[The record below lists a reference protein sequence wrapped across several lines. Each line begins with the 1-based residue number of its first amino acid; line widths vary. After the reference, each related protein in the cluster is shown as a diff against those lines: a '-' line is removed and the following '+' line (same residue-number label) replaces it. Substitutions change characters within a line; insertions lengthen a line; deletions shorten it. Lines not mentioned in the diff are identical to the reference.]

1 MDPYLFIIIAS
12 GAIIVSHLFNVL
24 AQRTNMPSVLMLIV
38 LGLIMHQVL
47 ASYGYSK
54 PGPILTQ
61 VLNVL
66 GISGLIMIV
75 LEAAL
80 ELKLSV
86 IPRQLIIR
94 SFFVALLTLAG
105 TTVAITY
112 IIQYFTEADLYLCIV
127 YSVPLS
133 IVSSAIVL
141 PSVAR
146 LQGDRRD
153 FMVFESTFSDILGIM
168 LFYFLIEDNS
178 GSSATTI
185 GLNLAGNILLT
196 IAVSIVASFILLW
209 LFQRIRSKV
218 KFFLLIAV
226 LMLLYALGKKMNLS
240 SLLIILVFG
249 MMVSNQSLIFR
260 GWLARITGGH
270 TKNNIEQELHLVT
283 AETAFVV
290 RTFFFLV
297 FGISIDVMRL
307 LDIDVIMIGLAVTVA
322 IYLVRGVV
330 VAALRTPAW
339 ATVTTVAPRG
349 LITILLAYNI
359 PEHLKIPDR
368 DGSVLL
374 VVILTTSLIMMFG
387 LMSDGS
393 KHDLSTVEAGMK
405 DAENGALPES
415 GKAAAAAPAPVSG
428 PTFTSTSTDDH

>member
-1 MDPYLFIIIAS
+1 MDPYLFIIVAS

-24 AQRTNMPSVLMLIV
+24 AQRTNIPSVLMLIV
-38 LGLIMHQVL
+38 LGLILNQVM
-47 ASYGYSK
+47 ANYGHSK
-54 PGPILTQ
+54 PGPILGQ

-86 IPRQLIIR
+86 IPRQLIVR

-105 TTVAITY
+105 TTAAITY
-112 IIQYFTEADLYLCIV
+112 IIQYFTEADLYRCMV
-127 YSVPLS
+127 YSVPLA

-146 LQGDRRD
+146 LQRDRRD

-178 GSSATTI
+178 GSSATSI
-185 GLNLAGNILLT
+185 GFSLAGNILLT
-196 IAVSIVASFILLW
+196 IAVSIVASVFLLW

-260 GWLARITGGH
+260 GWMARVMGDSSKT
-270 TKNNIEQELHLVT
+270 NIEQELHLVT

-297 FGISIDVMRL
+297 FGFNIDVMRL
-307 LDIDVIMIGLAVTVA
+307 LDLNVIMIGLAVA
-322 IYLVRGVV
+322 ISIYLVRGTV
-330 VAALRTPAW
+330 VAALRSPGW
-339 ATVTTVAPRG
+339 STVTTVAPRG

-359 PEHLKIPDR
+359 PEYLKIPDL
-368 DGSVLL
+368 DDSVML
-374 VVILTTSLIMMFG
+374 VVILATGLIMMFG
-387 LMSDGS
+387 LMADGS
-393 KHDLSTVEAGMK
+393 KRDPSAVDSGRKDPDNHGAPELST
-405 DAENGALPES
+405 
-415 GKAAAAAPAPVSG
+415 APATARPPLSG
-428 PTFTSTSTDDH
+428 PTFTSTSTNDH

>member
-47 ASYGYSK
+47 AHYGYSK

-86 IPRQLIIR
+86 IPRQLIVR

-105 TTVAITY
+105 TTAAITY
-112 IIQYFTEADLYLCIV
+112 IIHFFTEADLYRCMV
-127 YSVPLS
+127 YSVPLA

-146 LQGDRRD
+146 LQRDRRD
-153 FMVFESTFSDILGIM
+153 FMVFEATFSDILGIM
-168 LFYFLIEDNS
+168 LFYFLIEDNT
-178 GSSATTI
+178 GSSPTSI
-185 GLNLAGNILLT
+185 GFGLAGNILLT
-196 IAVSIVASFILLW
+196 IAVSIVASVFLLW

-260 GWLARITGGH
+260 GWMARVMGDSSKT
-270 TKNNIEQELHLVT
+270 NIEQELHLVT

-307 LDIDVIMIGLAVTVA
+307 LDIDVIMIGVAVTIA

-330 VAALRTPAW
+330 VGALRTPGW

-387 LMSDGS
+387 LMADGS
-393 KHDLSTVEAGMK
+393 KHDLSAVEPGMK
-405 DAENGALPES
+405 DPDMKGATEPAS
-415 GKAAAAAPAPVSG
+415 APAAPPAPMSG
-428 PTFTSTSTDDH
+428 PTFTSTSTNDH